1 MIRKILVGLAA
12 LIAWAV
18 SATVFNILLRAL
30 LPGYTAAE
38 PTMDF
43 TLAMMIGRLLVGAAA
58 SLLAGVTTARL
69 SATAQHLPL
78 GVGIILVVAFVP
90 VHYGLWAT
98 FPVWYHLVFLGSLIP
113 MVLAGAKLARPRT
126 A

>member
-18 SATVFNILLRAL
+18 SATVFNILLRAA
-30 LPGYTAAE
+30 LPGYAAAE

-58 SLLAGVTTARL
+58 SVVTGAVAARL
-69 SATAQHLPL
+69 APTAQRLPL

-113 MVLAGAKLARPRT
+113 MVLTGAKVAKPRI
-126 A
+126 